1 LGREVLI
8 YAEVAGA
15 EICISLNG
23 RDEPPV
29 GSSLPLSVAS
39 SKLHLFDA
47 RSGGRVA

>member
-1 LGREVLI
+1 VLI